1 MSKKIKEY
9 LNDQEHKEVMKFTEN
24 RVLFEAVKK
33 VLLEVL
39 YTQGNLKVGEPAVP
53 DVNYA
58 FNLISRR
65 KVIGQGKIDLTNE
78 QIGADLAAV
87 WEGVNLIGCGFEELE
102 KFKEEATP
110 NEPKGNPGR

>member
-1 MSKKIKEY
+1 MDKIKEY
-9 LNDQEHKEVMKFTEN
+9 LSLQEHKEVMKFTEN

-39 YTQGNLKVGEPAVP
+39 YTQGKLKEGEPANP
-53 DVNYA
+53 SLNYA

-65 KVIGQGKIDLTNE
+65 KAIGQGKVDLTNE

-87 WEGVNLIGCGFEELE
+87 WEGVNLVGAGFDELE
-102 KFKEEATP
+102 KFKEGVTP
-110 NEPKGNPGR
+110 NEPRGNPGR